1 MPEELKNELEA
12 IYRKL
17 WKKVEDDMPDD
28 ETEVL
33 AYRNGTGL
41 QDLAHHEADH
51 WVGSDGYTIYG
62 ITHWMEV
69 IPPHSTSNIPP
80 STI

>member
-17 WKKVEDDMPDD
+17 WNKVEDGLPDD
-28 ETEVL
+28 DLEVL
-33 AYRNGTGL
+33 TYRDGTGL
-41 QDLAHHEADH
+41 TDLATHSDDR
-51 WVGSDGYTIYG
+51 WFGSDGYTIYG

-69 IPPHSTSNIPP
+69 IPPTTNS
-80 STI
+80 

>member
-17 WKKVEDDMPDD
+17 WNKAEDDLPDD
-28 ETEVL
+28 DTEVL

-41 QDLAHHEADH
+41 LDLAHHEDGR

-62 ITHWMEV
+62 ITHWMDIV
-69 IPPHSTSNIPP
+69 PPT
-80 STI
+80 TD